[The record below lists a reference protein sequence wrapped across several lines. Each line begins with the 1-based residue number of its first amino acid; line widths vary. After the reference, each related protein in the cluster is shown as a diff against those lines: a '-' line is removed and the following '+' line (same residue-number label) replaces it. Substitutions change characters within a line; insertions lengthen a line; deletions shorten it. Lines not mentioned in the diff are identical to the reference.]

1 MENNEICTYIG
12 PRGYTIIK
20 KCLEESELDLIRRE
34 LTVTPYAPPNS
45 IVKPESFYI
54 FRESKKKIYIPKFYG
69 IDNYG
74 KPDGYIINSG
84 DDIDINF
91 NGELREKQKPVV
103 EKFIKHAK
111 KYGGGLLELHVGFG
125 KTICALNIISKL
137 KKKTLIIVHK
147 EFLARQW
154 EERIETFIPDAT
166 VGRIQG
172 KTINI
177 KGNDIVIAMLQS
189 ISMKEYDIDLFKSFG
204 LTIIDECHH
213 ISSQVFSR
221 SLLKIVTRY
230 TLGLSATMERK
241 DRLTHVIK
249 KYLGETVDK
258 IERIGND
265 NVIVKGIEYYHSDTD
280 YSKDERDYRGKIK
293 YTTMIKKLCEFN
305 RRSEFILDVLI
316 HTLKHGDADM
326 QIMIIGHNKTILYYL
341 YDAIVHRNIGSVGY
355 YIGGMK
361 ECELK
366 SSEDKKIIV
375 ATYSMASEGLDI
387 KTLNTLIMVTPKV
400 DVKQTV
406 GRILR
411 KKECNALVIDIID
424 QHTLFQR
431 HWKKRKTFYRKQEYK
446 VYRTNMDNFKNDIT
460 EWTYEGKK
468 SKKVKKIKKQF
479 NDNQF
484 IMDIDD

>member
-1 MENNEICTYIG
+1 MDQKGIKYYFLGIGGIGMSSLAKYLFDKGCKVMGYDKTPSDNTSKLVQSGIPILFDDEVELIPSDFNKENTIKLLTLISPYIHDSMGYKKLDIDNKYEWDNKFLSYGTLKINEI
-12 PRGYTIIK
+12 
-20 KCLEESELDLIRRE
+20 
-34 LTVTPYAPPNS
+34 
-45 IVKPESFYI
+45 
-54 FRESKKKIYIPKFYG
+54 
-69 IDNYG
+69 
-74 KPDGYIINSG
+74 
-84 DDIDINF
+84 INF
-91 NGELREKQKPVV
+91 KNNGYGTCNKPYVYDIEV
-103 EKFIKHAK
+103 KDNHNFIIGSRSNNKYNGIHK
-111 KYGGGLLELHVGFG
+111 KYIDGP
-125 KTICALNIISKL
+125 
-137 KKKTLIIVHK
+137 IVS
-147 EFLARQW
+147 
-154 EERIETFIPDAT
+154 
-166 VGRIQG
+166 
-172 KTINI
+172 N
-177 KGNDIVIAMLQS
+177 
-189 ISMKEYDIDLFKSFG
+189 
-204 LTIIDECHH
+204 CHH